1 LDKIFQKTFGILPF
15 FSYFYFVINVKNM
28 NNSVQ
33 LPDSFIKGLIVNVHV
48 SLNGKTGTKQL
59 KVCMVKTRSITFIEV
74 DRENRQNIFRKVDRK
89 DIVEFRPTAICE
101 ITVRDGIL
109 PVKWESSWDSIG
121 QPTQMSLNNRIKPH
135 FSKHS
140 QGWAPKLPSTTY
152 TNGFPMV

>member
-1 LDKIFQKTFGILPF
+1 MK
-15 FSYFYFVINVKNM
+15 
-28 NNSVQ
+28 NSVQ
-33 LPDSFIKGLIVNVHV
+33 LPDSFVKGLIVNVHV

-109 PVKWESSWDSIG
+109 PVKWESAWDSIG
-121 QPTQMSLNNRIKPH
+121 QPSQMSLNNRIKPQ
-135 FSKHS
+135 FSNHS
-140 QGWAPKLPSTTY
+140 KGWAPKLPSTTNS
-152 TNGFPMV
+152 TAGFPMV